1 MYHQLLIVFAMVA
14 SFTTAQ
20 RYKEMALN
28 VDYQTFELDGHV
40 HDMLWCG
47 TNDETILV

>member
-1 MYHQLLIVFAMVA
+1 MMVCLVQPTSADRYGDMAM
-14 SFTTAQ
+14 
-20 RYKEMALN
+20 N

-47 TNDETILV
+47 SQDETILV